1 LFTYEI
7 RKQNGNRSQAVT
19 IPSPDKADKEG
30 LLKKHFLRF
39 WGDVGQMVAFK
50 KPKKVKQQW
59 KVVEINTNVDEIHW
73 SNDGWIP
80 NYIKLEGEV
89 KQRDG
94 TTKLITCWTCE
105 NKLKPVGVQNGRQI
119 GPSRKN
125 ERT

>member
-7 RKQNGNRSQAVT
+7 HKKNGNRSQAVT
-19 IPSPDKADKEG
+19 IPSPDKTDKEG

-50 KPKKVKQQW
+50 RPKKVKQQW
-59 KVVEINTNVDEIHW
+59 KVVEIATDVDEIHW

-80 NYIKLEGEV
+80 NYIKLEGTV
-89 KQRDG
+89 PQRDG

-105 NKLKPVGVQNGRQI
+105 NKLKPVGVQNGRQA
-119 GPSRKN
+119 GARSKN
-125 ERT
+125 